1 MPEEY
6 DLKRDFTKTPEPP
19 MERKAGSGQLRFVI
33 QKHRATQLHYDLR
46 LELDGALKSWAVPK
60 GPSVNPADKRL
71 AMMVE
76 DHPIDYGNFEGII
89 PEGYGAGEV
98 IVWDS
103 GTYAPDEETDEPRFF
118 DRDEAEAEM
127 RRGFENGKLG
137 VFFMGSKLKGSYALV
152 QMKGKEKEWLLIK
165 HKDEFASES
174 RDVLQEERSVLS
186 GLTIEDLQAGNLPPA
201 HHEFGTPSKI
211 DRKMRPMAAVSAT
224 EAFDGEDWI
233 FEPKM
238 DGIRVLVFVEKGKA
252 QLFSRNGN
260 ELTKQ
265 YPSIVASLA
274 KQPAIDAVVDGE
286 IVAFD
291 EMGRPSFH
299 VLQQRMHLNNDKDIA
314 VAESQVPAVFFAFD
328 LLHKNGLSY
337 TAAPLVERKR
347 LVKQSLLPDH
357 RVHVLD
363 YFEAHGKAAY
373 DASVKSGFE
382 GIVAKRRMSKYE
394 PGNRSKNWIKVKLN
408 NSDEF
413 VVGGYTTGMGGRS
426 STFGA
431 LLLGIP
437 QNGKLRFVGGVGS
450 GFNDQQ
456 LSELLPRLKG
466 IETSENPFIEVPPLK
481 AKPKWV
487 RKELVA
493 EVTYHEYTPE
503 GHLRA
508 PVFKGIRVDK
518 NPADVEVT
526 EYVDMATTKT
536 SNVEAA
542 LEQIEKAKHDTVIKL
557 DRGEFKVTNPDKVLW
572 PIAGYTK
579 RDLLRYFALV
589 SPYLVP
595 HLENRPL
602 TLSRYPNGI
611 DKGMFYQKHW
621 EHGLPSFVT
630 KVDLFSNNENQEYLV
645 CDNMETLLWLGQLAD
660 LELHPWTSRTEPNPD
675 AIGKPT
681 IYTGSEEQIEESI
694 LNYPDYML
702 FDIDP
707 YIYSGKEAK
716 GAEPEYNKKAFDKG
730 REIAFKVKEL
740 LDSLGL
746 KSFIKTSGKTGLHI
760 YVPILRDF
768 TYTQTRS
775 AGQTISAAVMAAHP
789 KEVTLEW
796 RTEKR
801 TGKIF
806 MDFGQNARGKTL
818 ASIYSPRAVEGA
830 PVSMPV
836 SWDHLPEIWPADFDI
851 KTVPEILKET
861 GDPWKDILQAKN
873 DLGKLLGLD

>member
-1 MPEEY
+1 MAEEY

-19 MERKAGSGQLRFVI
+19 MERKAGGAQLRFVI

-60 GPSVNPADKRL
+60 GPSLNPADKRL

-76 DHPIDYGNFEGII
+76 DHPIDYGDFEGII

-103 GTYAPDEETDEPRFF
+103 GTYAPDEETDPRFF
-118 DRDEAEAEM
+118 DREEAEAEM
-127 RRGFENGKLG
+127 RRGFEKGKLG
-137 VFFMGSKLKGSYALV
+137 IFLMGSKLKGSYALV
-152 QMKGKEKEWLLIK
+152 QMKGKEKEWLFFK
-165 HKDEFASES
+165 HKDLYAAET
-174 RDVLQEERSVLS
+174 RDILQEDRSVFS
-186 GLTIEDLQAGNLPPA
+186 GLTIGDLQAGMMPPTHYEYGA
-201 HHEFGTPSKI
+201 PAEM
-211 DRKMRPMAAVSAT
+211 DRKMRPMAASSAT
-224 EAFDGEDWI
+224 ESFDGEDWI

-238 DGIRVLVFVEKGKA
+238 DGIRVLAFIEKGEA

-260 ELTKQ
+260 DLTKQ
-265 YPSIVASLA
+265 YPSIVTSLG
-274 KQPAIDAVVDGE
+274 KQPMIDAIIDGE

-291 EMGRPSFH
+291 EQGKPSFH
-299 VLQQRMHLNNDKDIA
+299 VLQQRMHLTNEKDIV

-328 LLHKNGLSY
+328 ILHKNGLSY
-337 TAAPLVERKR
+337 VAAPLMERKR

-357 RVHVLD
+357 RVLVLD
-363 YFEAHGKAAY
+363 YFETHGRAAY
-373 DASVKSGFE
+373 DASIRSGFE
-382 GIVAKRRMSKYE
+382 GIVAKKRLSKYE
-394 PGNRSKNWIKVKLN
+394 PGNRSKNWIKVKDS
-408 NSDEF
+408 NSAEF

-431 LLLGIP
+431 LLLGVP
-437 QNGKLRFVGGVGS
+437 EDGKLRFVGGVGS
-450 GFNDQQ
+450 GFNEKQ
-456 LSELLPRLKG
+456 LKELLPRLKEL
-466 IETSENPFIEVPPLK
+466 ETDKNPFIVVPPLK
-481 AKPKWV
+481 APAKWTRPEV
-487 RKELVA
+487 VA
-493 EVTYHEYTPE
+493 EVNYHQFTPE

-508 PVFKGIRVDK
+508 PTFKTIRFDIE
-518 NPADVEVT
+518 AEDVETT
-526 EYVDMATTKT
+526 EFVDMAATKT
-536 SNVEAA
+536 NNVEAA
-542 LEQIEKAKHDTVIKL
+542 LEQIEKAKHETVIKL

-572 PIAGYTK
+572 PQAKYTK

-630 KVDLFSNNENQEYLV
+630 KVDLFSNNEDQEYLV

-681 IYTGSEEQIEESI
+681 VYTGSEGQIESSI
-694 LNYPDYML
+694 LNYPDYVL

-707 YIYSGKEAK
+707 YIYSGKESK
-716 GAEPEYNKKAFDKG
+716 GAEPEYNKQAFDKG

-740 LDSLGL
+740 LDTLKV

-760 YVPILRDF
+760 YVPIVRDF
-768 TYTQTRS
+768 TYTETRS
-775 AGQTISAAVMAAHP
+775 AAQTLSHAVLAAHP
-789 KEVTLEW
+789 TEVTVEW
-796 RTEKR
+796 SVDKR

-836 SWDHLPEIWPADFDI
+836 SWEHLPDIWPADFDI
-851 KTVPEILKET
+851 KTVPGILKDT
-861 GDPWKDILQAKN
+861 GDPWKDILKAKN
-873 DLGKLLGLD
+873 DLGKILGLH

>member
-1 MPEEY
+1 
-6 DLKRDFTKTPEPP
+6 
-19 MERKAGSGQLRFVI
+19 
-33 QKHRATQLHYDLR
+33 LHYDLR
-46 LELDGALKSWAVPK
+46 LELDGVLKSWAVPK
-60 GPSVNPADKRL
+60 GPSLNPADKRL

-76 DHPIDYGNFEGII
+76 DHPIDYSDFEGII

-103 GTYAPDEETDEPRFF
+103 GVYAPDEEDEARFF
-118 DRDEAEAEM
+118 DREEAEAEM
-127 RRGFENGKLG
+127 RRGFEKGKLG

-152 QMKGKEKEWLLIK
+152 RMKGKEKEWLFFK
-165 HKDEFASES
+165 HKDGLESET
-174 RDVLQEERSVLS
+174 RDILTEDKSVFS
-186 GLTIEDLQAGNLPPA
+186 GLTIEDLQAGVLPKT
-201 HHEFGTPSKI
+201 HHEDGRPAKL
-211 DRKMRPMAAVSAT
+211 DRKMRPMAASSA
-224 EAFDGEDWI
+224 AKPFDGDDWI

-238 DGIRVLVFVEKGKA
+238 DGIRILAFIEKGRV

-260 ELTKQ
+260 DLTKQ
-265 YPSIVASLA
+265 YPSIVESLA
-274 KQPAIDAVVDGE
+274 KQPVIDAIIDGE

-291 EMGRPSFH
+291 DAGKPSFH
-299 VLQQRMHLNNDKDIA
+299 VLQQRMHLTNDKDIE

-337 TAAPLVERKR
+337 MAAPLIERKR
-347 LVKQSLLPDH
+347 LTKQSLLPDH
-357 RVHVLD
+357 RVLVID
-363 YFEAHGKAAY
+363 YFETHGKAAF
-373 DASVKSGFE
+373 DACVKSGFE
-382 GIVAKRRMSKYE
+382 GIVAKKRLSRYE
-394 PGNRSKNWIKVKLN
+394 PGNRSKNWIKVKD
-408 NSDEF
+408 SHSAEF

-431 LLLGIP
+431 LLLGVP
-437 QNGKLRFVGGVGS
+437 EDGKLRFVGGVGS
-450 GFNDQQ
+450 GFDERLLN
-456 LSELLPRLKG
+456 ELLPKLKAM
-466 IETSENPFIEVPPLK
+466 ETDENPFIHVPPLK
-481 AKPKWV
+481 APAKWT
-487 RKELVA
+487 RPEMVA
-493 EVTYHEYTPE
+493 EVNYHQFTPE

-508 PVFKGIRVDK
+508 PTFKAIRFDI
-518 NPADVEVT
+518 AATDVGTT
-526 EYVDMATTKT
+526 EYVDMGATKT
-536 SNVEAA
+536 TNVQDA
-542 LEQIEKAKHDTVIKL
+542 LDQIEKAKNDTVIKL
-557 DRGEFKVTNPDKVLW
+557 ERGEFKVTNPDKVLW
-572 PIAGYTK
+572 PKSGFTK
-579 RDLLRYFALV
+579 RDLLRYFAQV

-595 HLENRPL
+595 HLESRPL

-630 KVDLFSNNENQEYLV
+630 KVDLFSNNEDQEYLV

-681 IYTGSEEQIEESI
+681 IYTGSEEQIQESI

-707 YIYSGKEAK
+707 YIYSGKESM

-740 LDSLGL
+740 LDSLKL

-796 RTEKR
+796 SVDKR

-836 SWDHLPEIWPADFDI
+836 SWDKLPDIWPGDFDI
-851 KTVPEILKET
+851 KTVPEILKDT
-861 GDPWKDILQAKN
+861 GDPWKDILGAKN
-873 DLGKLLGLD
+873 DLGKILGIS

>member
-1 MPEEY
+1 
-6 DLKRDFTKTPEPP
+6 
-19 MERKAGSGQLRFVI
+19 MERKVGTGQLRFVI
-33 QKHRATQLHYDLR
+33 QKHRASQLHYDLR

-60 GPSVNPADKRL
+60 GPSLNPADKRL

-76 DHPIDYGNFEGII
+76 DHPMDYGNFEGVI

-103 GTYAPDEETDEPRFF
+103 GTYAPDEETKEPRFF

-127 RRGFENGKLG
+127 RRGFERGKLG
-137 VFFMGSKLKGSYALV
+137 VFFLGSKLKGSYALV
-152 QMKGKEKEWLLIK
+152 RMKDKEKEWLFFK
-165 HKDEFASES
+165 HKDAFSSETK
-174 RDVLQEERSVLS
+174 DILAEDRSVLS
-186 GLTIEDLQAGNLPPA
+186 GLTIEDLQSGNFPPT
-201 HHEFGTPSKI
+201 HFDHGTPAKV
-211 DRKMRPMAAVSAT
+211 DRRIKPMAAASAT
-224 EAFDGEDWI
+224 QPFDGDDWI
-233 FEPKM
+233 FEPKL
-238 DGIRVLVFVEKGKA
+238 DGIRILAFLEQGKV

-260 ELTKQ
+260 DLTKQ
-265 YPSIVASLA
+265 YPSIVTSLA
-274 KQPAIDAVVDGE
+274 KQPMNEVVVDGE
-286 IVAFD
+286 IVAFN
-291 EMGRPSFH
+291 EKGRPSFH
-299 VLQQRMHLNNDKDIA
+299 ALQQRMHLTNETDIA
-314 VAESQVPAVFFAFD
+314 AAEVHVPAFLFLFD
-328 LLHKNGLSY
+328 LIHKDGMNY
-337 TAAPLVERKR
+337 TAAPVTERKR
-347 LVKQSLLPDH
+347 LLKQSILPDSKISAVDH
-357 RVHVLD
+357 
-363 YFEAHGKAAY
+363 FEGHGVAAY
-373 DASVKSGFE
+373 RACVASGFE
-382 GIVAKRRMSKYE
+382 GIIAKRKNSRYE
-394 PGNRSKNWIKVKLN
+394 IGNRSKNWIKIKD
-408 NSDEF
+408 SHDETF
-413 VVGGYTTGMGGRS
+413 VVGGYTSGMGGRS

-431 LLLGIP
+431 LLLGVP
-437 QNGKLRFVGGVGS
+437 EGDRLRFVGGVGS
-450 GFNDQQ
+450 GFNDTQ
-456 LSELLPRLKG
+456 LSQLLPQLKEL
-466 IETSENPFIEVPPLK
+466 ETEENPFIEVPPLK

-487 RKELVA
+487 RRELVA
-493 EVTYHEYTPE
+493 DVTYHEFTPE

-508 PVFKGIRVDK
+508 PVFKGIRIDK
-518 NPADVEVT
+518 EPGDVELT
-526 EYVDMATTKT
+526 EFVDGAVTKT
-536 SNVEAA
+536 TNIESAI
-542 LEQIEKAKHDTVIKL
+542 EQIEKAKHETVIKL
-557 DRGEFKVTNPDKVLW
+557 DRGEFKITNPDKVLW
-572 PIAGYTK
+572 PQSGFTK
-579 RDLLRYFALV
+579 RDLLRYFAQV

-595 HLENRPL
+595 HLQSRPL

-630 KVDLFSNNENQEYLV
+630 KVDLFSNNEDQEYLV

-681 IYTGSEEQIEESI
+681 IYTGSEGQIEESI

-707 YIYSGKEAK
+707 YIYSGKEAR

-740 LDSLGL
+740 LDSLKL

-796 RTEKR
+796 SVDKR

-830 PVSMPV
+830 PVSMPI
-836 SWDHLPEIWPADFDI
+836 SWEKLPNIWPEDFDI
-851 KTVPEILKET
+851 KSVPEILKDT
-861 GDPWKDILQAKN
+861 GDPWKDILNTKN
-873 DLGKLLGLD
+873 DLGKILGLST

>member
-19 MERKAGSGQLRFVI
+19 MVRKTGEGQLRFVI

-60 GPSVNPADKRL
+60 GPSLNPADKRL

-76 DHPIDYGNFEGII
+76 DHPIDYGDFEGII

-98 IVWDS
+98 IVWDT
-103 GTYAPDEETDEPRFF
+103 GTYAPDEEEDEPRFF
-118 DRDEAEAEM
+118 DREAAEAEM
-127 RRGFENGKLG
+127 RRGFETGKLG
-137 VFFMGSKLKGSYALV
+137 IFFMGSKLKGSYALV
-152 QMKGKEKEWLLIK
+152 RMKDKEKEWLLIK
-165 HKDEFASES
+165 HKDQFASES
-174 RDVLQEERSVLS
+174 KDVLREERSVLS
-186 GLTIEDLQAGNLPPA
+186 GLSIEDLQAGNLPPNYVDY
-201 HHEFGTPSKI
+201 GVPTKM
-211 DRKMRPMAAVSAT
+211 DRKMRPMAAASAT
-224 EAFDGEDWI
+224 EPFDGDDWI
-233 FEPKM
+233 FEPKL
-238 DGIRVLVFVEKGKA
+238 DGIRTLAFLEKGKV

-260 ELTKQ
+260 DLTKQ
-265 YPSIVASLA
+265 YPSIVSSLS
-274 KQPAIDAVVDGE
+274 KQPLSDAVLDGE
-286 IVAFD
+286 IVAFN
-291 EMGRPSFH
+291 EEGHPSFH
-299 VLQQRMHLNNDKDIA
+299 TLQQRMHLTNEKDIA
-314 VAESQVPAVFFAFD
+314 VAETQVPAVLFLFD
-328 LLHKNGLSY
+328 LIHREGKIY
-337 TAAPLVERKR
+337 TAAPVLERKR
-347 LVKQSLLPDH
+347 LLKQSVLPDH
-357 RVHVLD
+357 RVCVVD
-363 YFEAHGKAAY
+363 SFEGHGIAAY
-373 DASVKSGFE
+373 RACVANGFE
-382 GIVAKRRMSKYE
+382 GIIAKRRDSRYE
-394 PGNRSKNWIKVKLN
+394 PGNRSKNWIKIKD
-408 NSDEF
+408 SRSEEF
-413 VVGGYTTGMGGRS
+413 VVGGYTTGMGNRS

-431 LLLGIP
+431 LLLGVP
-437 QNGKLRFVGGVGS
+437 EDGKLRFVGGVGS
-450 GFNDQQ
+450 GFDDKG
-456 LSELLPRLKG
+456 LAELLPKLKK
-466 IETSENPFIEVPPLK
+466 IETESNPFIQVAPLK

-487 RKELVA
+487 EPKLVA
-493 EVTYHEYTPE
+493 EVTYHQYTPE

-518 NPADVEVT
+518 EPADVEVT
-526 EYVDMATTKT
+526 EFIDMAATKT
-536 SNVEAA
+536 SNVEEA
-542 LEQIEKAKHDTVIKL
+542 LEQIKKAKHETVITL
-557 DRGEFKVTNPDKVLW
+557 DRGEFKLTNPDKVLW
-572 PIAGYTK
+572 PKSGYTK
-579 RDLLRYFALV
+579 RDLLQYFAQV

-621 EHGLPSFVT
+621 EHGLPAFVT
-630 KVDLFSNNENQEYLV
+630 KVDLYSNDEDQEYLV
-645 CDNMETLLWLGQLAD
+645 ADNMETLLWLGQLAD
-660 LELHPWTSRTEPNPD
+660 LELHPWTSRTDPNPD

-681 IYTGSEEQIEESI
+681 IYTGSEEQIQESI

-707 YIYSGKEAK
+707 YIYSGKESK

-830 PVSMPV
+830 PVSMPI
-836 SWDHLPEIWPADFDI
+836 SWEKLPDIWPGDFDI
-851 KTVPEILKET
+851 KTVPEILKDT
-861 GDPWKDILQAKN
+861 GDPWKDILKSKN
-873 DLGKLLGLD
+873 DLGKLLGIT

>member
-1 MPEEY
+1 MAEEY
-6 DLKRDFTKTPEPP
+6 DLKRDFAKTPEPP
-19 MERKAGSGQLRFVI
+19 MERKSGQGQLRFVI
-33 QKHRATQLHYDLR
+33 QKHRASQLHYDLR

-60 GPSVNPADKRL
+60 GPSLNPADKRL

-76 DHPIDYGNFEGII
+76 DHPIDYGAFEGII

-98 IVWDS
+98 IVWDT
-103 GTYAPDEETDEPRFF
+103 GTYAPDEEADPRFF
-118 DRDEAEAEM
+118 DREEAVAEM
-127 RRGFENGKLG
+127 RRGFEKGKLG
-137 VFFMGSKLKGSYALV
+137 IFLMGSKLKGSYALV
-152 QMKGKEKEWLLIK
+152 RMKGKDKEWLFFK
-165 HKDEFASES
+165 HKDTFSSETK
-174 RDVLQEERSVLS
+174 DILTEDRSVLS
-186 GLTIEDLQAGNLPPA
+186 GLAIDDLQSGILPPNYVDYGA
-201 HHEFGTPSKI
+201 PAKM

-224 EAFDGEDWI
+224 EPFDSDDWI
-233 FEPKM
+233 YEPKL
-238 DGIRVLVFVEKGKA
+238 DGIRILAFLEEGKA

-260 ELTKQ
+260 DLTKQ
-265 YPSIVASLA
+265 YPSIVESLS
-274 KQPAIDAVVDGE
+274 KQPLSSAILDGE
-286 IVAFD
+286 IVAFN
-291 EMGRPSFH
+291 EKGYPSFH
-299 VLQQRMHLNNDKDIA
+299 VLQQRMHLTNEKDIA
-314 VAESQVPAVFFAFD
+314 VAEAQVPAVLFLFD
-328 LLHKNGLSY
+328 LIYKEKKSY
-337 TAAPLVERKR
+337 AAAPVTERKR
-347 LVKQSLLPDH
+347 LLKQSILPDN
-357 RVHVLD
+357 RVCVVDH
-363 YFEAHGKAAY
+363 FETHGKAAY
-373 DASVKSGFE
+373 RACVASGFE
-382 GIVAKRRMSKYE
+382 GIIAKKRNSRYE
-394 PGNRSKNWIKVKLN
+394 IGNRSKNWVKIKD
-408 NSDEF
+408 SHSEEF

-431 LLLGIP
+431 LLLGVP
-437 QNGKLRFVGGVGS
+437 EERGLRFVGGVGS
-450 GFNDQQ
+450 GFDDRQ
-456 LSELLPRLKG
+456 LSELLPKLKE
-466 IETSENPFIEVPPLK
+466 IETEDNPFIEVPPLK
-481 AKPKWV
+481 AKAKWV
-487 RKELVA
+487 KPQMVA
-493 EVTYHEYTPE
+493 EVNYHEFTPE

-508 PVFKGIRVDK
+508 PVFKGIRIDK
-518 NPADVEVT
+518 GPADVEVT
-526 EYVDMATTKT
+526 EFIDMTTAT
-536 SNVEAA
+536 SNNVESA

-572 PIAGYTK
+572 PRSGYTK

-589 SPYLVP
+589 SPFLVP
-595 HLENRPL
+595 HLESRPL

-630 KVDLFSNNENQEYLV
+630 KVDLFSNNEDQEYLV

-681 IYTGSEEQIEESI
+681 IYTGSEEQIQESI

-707 YIYSGKEAK
+707 YIYSGKESK

-796 RTEKR
+796 TVDKR

-836 SWDHLPEIWPADFDI
+836 SWEKLQDIWPGDFDI
-851 KTVPEILKET
+851 KTVPEILKDT
-861 GDPWKDILQAKN
+861 GDPWKDILKAKN
-873 DLGKLLGLD
+873 DLGKLLGLST

>member
-1 MPEEY
+1 M
-6 DLKRDFTKTPEPP
+6 KRVSGE
-19 MERKAGSGQLRFVI
+19 GQLRFVI

-60 GPSVNPADKRL
+60 GPSLNPSEKRL

-76 DHPIDYGNFEGII
+76 DHPIDYADFEGII

-98 IVWDS
+98 IVWDT
-103 GTYAPDEETDEPRFF
+103 GTYAPDEEEDQPRFF
-118 DRDEAEAEM
+118 DRAESEAEM
-127 RRGFENGKLG
+127 RRGFQSGKLG
-137 VFFMGSKLKGSYALV
+137 VFLMGSKLKGSFALV

-165 HKDEFASES
+165 HKDEFASET
-174 RDVLQEERSVLS
+174 RDVLQEGQSVLS
-186 GLTIEDLQAGNLPPA
+186 GLTIEDLQSGKLPERHANYGVPA
-201 HHEFGTPSKI
+201 KI
-211 DRKMRPMAAVSAT
+211 DRKMRPMAAASAT
-224 EAFDGEDWI
+224 EPFDGDDWI
-233 FEPKM
+233 FEPKL
-238 DGIRVLVFVEKGKA
+238 DGIRVLVFLEQGKV

-260 ELTKQ
+260 DLTKQ
-265 YPSIVASLA
+265 YPSIVAA
-274 KQPAIDAVVDGE
+274 VAAQPLSNAIFDGE
-286 IVAFD
+286 IVAFN
-291 EMGRPSFH
+291 EKGHPSFH
-299 VLQQRMHLNNDKDIA
+299 TLQQRMHLTNDKDIA
-314 VAESQVPAVFFAFD
+314 VAEIQVPAVLFLFD
-328 LLHKNGLSY
+328 LIHKEGKSFV
-337 TAAPLVERKR
+337 AAPAIERKR
-347 LVKQSLLPDH
+347 LLKQSVLPSGKICVVDH
-357 RVHVLD
+357 
-363 YFEAHGKAAY
+363 FEGHGVAAY
-373 DASVKSGFE
+373 RACVASGFE
-382 GIVAKRRMSKYE
+382 GVVAKRRNSRYE
-394 PGNRSKNWIKVKLN
+394 PGNRSRNWIKVKD
-408 NSDEF
+408 SHDETF

-431 LLLGIP
+431 LLLGVP
-437 QNGKLRFVGGVGS
+437 EGEKLRFVGGVGS
-450 GFNDQQ
+450 GFNDAQ
-456 LSELLPRLKG
+456 LAELLPKLRQ
-466 IETSENPFIEVPPLK
+466 IETDENPFIEVPPLK
-481 AKPKWV
+481 AEPRWV
-487 RKELVA
+487 KREMVA
-493 EVTYHEYTPE
+493 DVTYHQFTPE

-508 PVFKGIRVDK
+508 PVFKAIRADK
-518 NPADVEVT
+518 EPSDVEIT
-526 EYVDMATTKT
+526 EFVDMSATKAD
-536 SNVEAA
+536 NVEFA
-542 LEQIEKAKHDTVIKL
+542 LEQIMKAKHDSVIKL

-572 PIAGYTK
+572 PQSGYTK
-579 RDLLRYFALV
+579 RDLLRYFAAV

-595 HLENRPL
+595 HLESRPL

-621 EHGLPSFVT
+621 EHGLPPFVT
-630 KVDLFSNNENQEYLV
+630 KVDLRSNDEDQEYLV

-775 AGQTISAAVMAAHP
+775 AGQTLSAAIMAAHP

-796 RTEKR
+796 SVDKR

-836 SWDHLPEIWPADFDI
+836 SWERLPDIWPEDFDI
-851 KTVPEILKET
+851 NTVPEILKDT
-861 GDPWKDILQAKN
+861 GDPWKDILKSKN
-873 DLGKLLGLD
+873 DLSKILGLST